1 MSLSLANFQNGL
13 VQGHAYTITGIYRV
27 EVKQE
32 KGKPAKK
39 VHLIRVRNPWGDS
52 NEWKGE
58 TEQKIM
64 LKEMTIER

>member
-1 MSLSLANFQNGL
+1 MSAEKTKNQQKTYFFQNGL

-27 EVKQE
+27 ELKQAE
-32 KGKPAKK
+32 GRVAKK

-58 TEQKIM
+58 I
-64 LKEMTIER
+64 